1 MEKDQKFGKEM
12 FVYNLEAP
20 LLDLYEVNYEMGRG
34 AFSKIYEVRNK
45 KTGEIRACKYT
56 SKKEFKAF
64 EIEKFRKEIEILQK
78 SDHPNIIKL
87 YEVLETPNSFYLIME
102 KCNGGN
108 LFYKIEQ
115 RMKTKKLFDEKIL
128 SEVIR
133 QIASA
138 IQYLH
143 DIGICH
149 RDIKPENICF
159 LNLGEMENN
168 IVKIIDFGLGK
179 ILDIADINNKLKSL
193 VGSVIYMAPEVLQ
206 NQYNEKCDIWS
217 LGVILYFFIAGHPPF
232 FGQNDSETKYKILSM
247 KYDKLEGE
255 KWSNVSEEIKDLINH
270 ILVKEEDRYSAQ
282 DILNHKWIKKQKIF
296 PINSEDRIKQF
307 KIYQKMDNFEKKII
321 MFIATRLNENE
332 IKNIKNFFDAF
343 DNNNDGRISFEEFY
357 DGVLKISKNIKKEEI
372 EKMFQTIDTN
382 EDGRIEYTE
391 FIAACINENLYLEKK
406 RLLEIYQAIDK
417 KLTGR
422 ISKDNIKSALQLD
435 KECYQKFEDLMNEL
449 YKDNDGTI
457 DFEQFIKMISL
468 IISNT
473 LNKKN

>member
-115 RMKTKKLFDEKIL
+115 RINTKKLFDEKIL
-128 SEVIR
+128 SEVFR

-159 LNLGEMENN
+159 LNLGDMENN

-179 ILDIADINNKLKSL
+179 ILDIKDINDKLKSL
-193 VGSVIYMAPEVLQ
+193 VGSAIYMAPEVLQ

-232 FGQNDSETKYKILSM
+232 FGQNDTEIKYKILSM

-255 KWSNVSEEIKDLINH
+255 KWSNVSEELKDLINH
-270 ILVKEEDRYSAQ
+270 ILVKEEERYSAQ
-282 DILNHKWIKKQKIF
+282 DILNHEWIKKQKRF
-296 PINSEDRIKQF
+296 PINSEERIKQF

-343 DNNNDGRISFEEFY
+343 DHNNDGRISFEEFY

-391 FIAACINENLYLEKK
+391 FIAACIKENLYLEKK

-417 KLTGR
+417 KLIGR

-435 KECYQKFEDLMNEL
+435 EECCKKFEKLMNKL
-449 YKDNDGTI
+449 YKDNDGKI

-473 LNKKN
+473 LNNKN